1 MIPISYNVRSLIVRK
16 TTTIATAL
24 GIALVVF
31 VLAASQMLARGIKQ
45 TMGKSGSPDK
55 AMILRKG
62 ADAELSSNIDQKNV
76 ALALAKPG
84 VKQGRN
90 GTALGAGEIL
100 VVLAAS
106 KIGNAGQVSNVGLRG
121 VADNVMEL
129 RPEVRLVAGRPAKPG
144 TDEVMIGQRLSGKY
158 EGLRLG
164 QRFELK
170 KNRPAEVVGVF
181 AAGGSSFESEIWGD
195 VDVVRTS
202 FGREG
207 LVSSITIALE
217 GPSKLEQLKEAI
229 EQDKQLDMQV
239 MPEVKYFEKQ
249 SEGTAMLVNVLGGAI
264 VFFFSI
270 GAMIGAMITMY
281 GAVANR
287 QREVGTL
294 RALGF
299 SRFTILFSFL
309 TEAVLLALFGG
320 AAGAIASI
328 AMGLVEFSMMNQNTW
343 SEVVFSFDPSPLIIA
358 GAIAAG
364 GAMGVLGGLMPAIR
378 AARVSPI
385 AAMRGE

>member
-1 MIPISYNVRSLIVRK
+1 VRSLIVRK
-16 TTTIATAL
+16 TTTVATAL
-24 GIALVVF
+24 GVALVVF
-31 VLAASQMLARGIKQ
+31 VLAASQMLARGIRQ
-45 TMGKSGSPDK
+45 TMGKSGSEDK

-62 ADAELSSNIDQKNV
+62 ADAELSSNIDQRFV
-76 ALALAKPG
+76 QLALAKPG
-84 VKQGRN
+84 IKQSRSG
-90 GTALGAGEIL
+90 APLGAGEML
-100 VVLAAS
+100 VVIALPKIDNAA
-106 KIGNAGQVSNVGLRG
+106 QVSNVQLRG
-121 VADNVMEL
+121 VTDNAMEL

-144 TDEVMIGQRLSGKY
+144 TDEVIIGQRLVGKY
-158 EGLRLG
+158 KGLLLG

-170 KNRPAEVVGVF
+170 KNRPAEIVGVF
-181 AAGGSSFESEIWGD
+181 SAGGSSFESEIWGD

-207 LVSSITIALE
+207 LVSSITVGLE
-217 GPSKLEQLKEAI
+217 NRSKLDQLKDAV

-239 MPEVKYFEKQ
+239 MNEVSYFEKQ
-249 SEGTAMLVNVLGGAI
+249 SESTTMLVNVLGGAI

-281 GAVANR
+281 GAVSNR

-299 SRFTILFSFL
+299 GRFTILFSFL

-320 AAGAIASI
+320 AVGAVASL

-358 GAIAAG
+358 GSILAG
-364 GAMGVLGGLMPAIR
+364 GAMGVLGGLMPAVR

>member
-1 MIPISYNVRSLIVRK
+1 MSPLSYNWRSLIVRK

-45 TMGKSGSPDK
+45 TMGKSGSADK
-55 AMILRKG
+55 AIILRKG

-84 VKQGRN
+84 VKQARN
-90 GTALGAGEIL
+90 GTPLGAGELL
-100 VVLAAS
+100 VVMALN
-106 KIGNAGQVSNVGLRG
+106 KIGNANQVSNVGLRG
-121 VADNVMEL
+121 VADNAMEL
-129 RPEVRLVAGRPAKPG
+129 RPEVRLVGGRPAKPG
-144 TDEVMIGQRLSGKY
+144 TDEVIIGKRLVGKY

-164 QRFELK
+164 QKFELK

-181 AAGGSSFESEIWGD
+181 ESGGSSFESEIWGD

-207 LVSSITIALE
+207 LVSSITVALE
-217 GPSKLEQLKEAI
+217 GPSKLEQLKDAV

-309 TEAVLLALFGG
+309 TEAVMLALFGG
-320 AAGAIASI
+320 AVGAVASI

-343 SEVVFSFDPSPLIIA
+343 SEVVFSFDPSPFIIA

-364 GAMGVLGGLMPAIR
+364 GAMGVFGGLMPAVR

>member
-1 MIPISYNVRSLIVRK
+1 MIPLSYNWRSLIVRK

-45 TMGKSGSPDK
+45 TMGKSGSADK

-84 VKQGRN
+84 IKQARN
-90 GTALGAGEIL
+90 GTPLGAGEVL
-100 VVLAAS
+100 LVLALN
-106 KIGNAGQVSNVGLRG
+106 KIDNANQVSNVGLRG
-121 VADNVMEL
+121 VTDIAMEL
-129 RPEVRLVAGRPAKPG
+129 RPEVRLVSGRPAKPG
-144 TDEVMIGQRLSGKY
+144 TDEVIIGKRLVGKY
-158 EGLRLG
+158 EGLRVG
-164 QRFELK
+164 QKFELK

-181 AAGGSSFESEIWGD
+181 ESGGSSFESEIWGD

-207 LVSSITIALE
+207 LVSSITVALE
-217 GPSKLEQLKEAI
+217 GPSKLETLKESV

-239 MPEVKYFEKQ
+239 MQEVKYFEKQ

-281 GAVANR
+281 GAVSNR

-299 SRFTILFSFL
+299 PRFMILFSFL
-309 TEAVLLALFGG
+309 TEAVMLALFGG
-320 AAGAIASI
+320 AVGAIASL

-343 SEVVFSFDPSPLIIA
+343 SEVVFSFDPSPVIIS
-358 GAIAAG
+358 GAILAG
-364 GAMGVLGGLMPAIR
+364 GAMGVFGGLMPAVR

>member
-1 MIPISYNVRSLIVRK
+1 MIPLSYNVRSLVVRK
-16 TTTIATAL
+16 ATTIATAL

-31 VLAASQMLARGIKQ
+31 VLAASQMLARGVQ
-45 TMGKSGSPDK
+45 RTMGKSGSEDK

-62 ADAELSSNIDQKNV
+62 ADAELSSNIDQHFV
-76 ALALAKPG
+76 SLALAKPG
-84 VKQGRN
+84 VKQSRSG
-90 GTALGAGEIL
+90 APLGAGEIM
-100 VVLAAS
+100 VVIALSKADNAA
-106 KIGNAGQVSNVGLRG
+106 QVSNVQLRG
-121 VADNVMEL
+121 VTDIAMEL
-129 RPEVRLVAGRPAKPG
+129 RPEVHLVAGRPAKPG
-144 TDEVMIGQRLSGKY
+144 TDEVIIGQRLVGKY
-158 EGLRLG
+158 QGLTLG

-181 AAGGSSFESEIWGD
+181 AANGSSFESEIWAD
-195 VDVVRTS
+195 ADVVRTS

-207 LVSSITIALE
+207 LVSSITVALE
-217 GPSKLEQLKEAI
+217 SPSKLDQLKDAVES
-229 EQDKQLDMQV
+229 DKQLDMQV
-239 MPEVKYFEKQ
+239 LGEVGYFEKQ
-249 SEGTAMLVNVLGGAI
+249 SEGTTMLIKILGGAI

-281 GAVANR
+281 GAVSNR

-299 SRFTILFSFL
+299 SRFTILISFL

-320 AAGAIASI
+320 VVGAAASL
-328 AMGLVEFSMMNQNTW
+328 AMGMVEFSMMNQNTW
-343 SEVVFSFDPSPLIIA
+343 SEIVFSFDPSPLIIS
-358 GAIAAG
+358 GAILAG
-364 GAMGVLGGLMPAIR
+364 GAMGVFGGLMPAVR